1 MTPDQAE
8 STYRQGLVAAQAGRW
23 DEAQD
28 LLAQAITVRPGV
40 AVWWANYGLV
50 LESQGDVPGAAQAY
64 AGALNLDGGL
74 AMAMDGL
81 LVMAETL
88 AKGGR
93 AELAEGCYRRALA
106 LAPATLAALVNA
118 GNLLRAQARRAESAQ
133 LHRRAAILEPG
144 SWIPPYNIGNALAEM
159 NRPGEA
165 DRAYRT
171 GLCLEPSRVE
181 LWANRASRSLAPQAR
196 IGEALA
202 ALDRALR
209 LAPGAESLHSARLFL
224 MQYDPARTMPQIAQ
238 AHADWGA
245 RHPDRPA
252 AAVAAPSPRLRVGYV
267 SADFRAHPVGAF
279 LEPVLAAHD
288 RGAVEAIC
296 YSNTANPDAVTAR
309 LRGLAD
315 GWVDTAAMDDAALL
329 EHIRADGIHILV
341 DLAGHTLGNRLGVFA
356 RRAAPVQVTWAG
368 YVGTTGLPAMDYLIS
383 DPRQSPEGAD
393 GWAIE
398 GIVRMPDAYVPWSPP
413 ADAPAVAPL
422 PMIARGVPTFGSL
435 NALPKLNAQVA
446 SLWTRLLVAVP
457 GSRLLLRTPG
467 LDDPDLRARTL
478 ALFTAAGAD
487 AARIELRGAAPHA
500 EFLATYGEIDVAL
513 DPFPYSGGLTTLEA
527 LWMGVPVVT
536 LGGDRFCARHAVTH
550 LTSAGLPA
558 LAVEGEEAYIAM
570 AAALVSDP
578 DGLASIRNRLR
589 DRLAASPALDGVRFT
604 RALEAAFGAMWQRA
618 VAGQGRASFALNFD

>member
-8 STYRQGLVAAQAGRW
+8 STYRQGLIAAQAGRW
-23 DEAQD
+23 AEAQD
-28 LLAQAITVRPGV
+28 LLAQAITARPGV

-50 LESQGDVPGAAQAY
+50 LESQGDAMGAAQAY

-88 AKGGR
+88 AGAGR
-93 AELAEGCYRRALA
+93 ADLAEGCYRRAIA
-106 LAPATLAALVNA
+106 LSPATLAALVNA
-118 GNLLRAQARRAESAQ
+118 GNLLRAQARRAESAA
-133 LHRRAAILEPG
+133 LHRRAAILEPD

-165 DRAYRT
+165 DRAYRA

-196 IGEALA
+196 IGEALT

-209 LAPGAESLHSARLFL
+209 LAPGADSLHSARLFL

-238 AHADWGA
+238 AHADWGV
-245 RHPDRPA
+245 RYPDRPA
-252 AAVAAPSPRLRVGYV
+252 AAVAAPAPRLRVGYV
-267 SADFRAHPVGAF
+267 SADFRAHPVGTF

-288 RGAVEAIC
+288 RGVVKAIC

-315 GWVDTAAMDDAALL
+315 GWVDSVAMDDAALQ
-329 EHIRADGIHILV
+329 ERIRADGIHILV

-413 ADAPAVAPL
+413 AAAPTVAPL
-422 PMIARGVPTFGSL
+422 PMIARGAPTFGSL

-446 SLWTRLLVAVP
+446 SLWTRLLAAVP

-467 LDDPDLRARTL
+467 LDDADLRARTL

-487 AARIELRGAAPHA
+487 AARIELHGAAPHV

-536 LGGDRFCARHAVTH
+536 LGGNRFCARHTVTH

-578 DGLASIRNRLR
+578 DGLASIRTRLR

-618 VAGQGRASFALNFD
+618 AAGQGRASFALNFD

>member
-8 STYRQGLVAAQAGRW
+8 SIYRQGLIAAQAGRW
-23 DEAQD
+23 AEAQN
-28 LLAQAITVRPGV
+28 LLAQAITARPGV

-50 LESQGDVPGAAQAY
+50 LESQGDALGAAQAY
-64 AGALNLDGGL
+64 AGALNLDDGL
-74 AMAMDGL
+74 AMAMDGM

-88 AKGGR
+88 ANAGR
-93 AELAEGCYRRALA
+93 ADLAEGSYRRAIA
-106 LAPATLAALVNA
+106 LSPATLAALVNA
-118 GNLLRAQARRAESAQ
+118 GNLLRAQARRAESTA
-133 LHRRAAILEPG
+133 LHRRAAILEPDN
-144 SWIPPYNIGNALAEM
+144 WIPPYNIGNALAEM

-165 DRAYRT
+165 DRAYRA

-209 LAPGAESLHSARLFL
+209 LAPGADSLHSARLFL

-245 RHPDRPA
+245 RYPDRPPA
-252 AAVAAPSPRLRVGYV
+252 SVAAPSPRLRVGYV
-267 SADFRAHPVGAF
+267 SADFRNHPVGTF

-315 GWVDTAAMDDAALL
+315 GWVDSAAMDDAALL
-329 EHIRADGIHILV
+329 ERIRADGIHILV

-413 ADAPAVAPL
+413 AAAPAVAPL
-422 PMIARGVPTFGSL
+422 PMIARGAPTFGSL

-446 SLWTRLLVAVP
+446 ALWTRLLAAVP

-467 LDDPDLRARTL
+467 LDDAELRARTL

-487 AARIELRGAAPHA
+487 ADRIDLRGAALHA

-536 LGGDRFCARHAVTH
+536 LGGDRFCARHTVTH

-558 LAVEGEEAYIAM
+558 LAVEGAEAYIAM

-578 DGLASIRNRLR
+578 DGLASIRSRLR

-618 VAGQGRASFALNFD
+618 AAGQGRASFALNFD

>member
-8 STYRQGLVAAQAGRW
+8 SIYRQGLIAAQAGRW
-23 DEAQD
+23 AEAQD
-28 LLAQAITVRPGV
+28 LLAQAITACPGV

-50 LESQGDVPGAAQAY
+50 LESQGDAPGAAQAY

-88 AKGGR
+88 AKAGR
-93 AELAEGCYRRALA
+93 ADLAEGCYRRALA
-106 LAPATLAALVNA
+106 LAPATPAALVNA
-118 GNLLRAQARRAESAQ
+118 GNLLRARARRSESAA
-133 LHRRAAILEPG
+133 LHRRAAILEPD
-144 SWIPPYNIGNALAEM
+144 SWIPLYNIGNALAEM
-159 NRPGEA
+159 NRLGEA
-165 DRAYRT
+165 DRAYSA

-181 LWANRASRSLAPQAR
+181 LWANRASRALAPQAR

-209 LAPGAESLHSARLFL
+209 LAPGTDSLHSARLFL

-245 RHPDRPA
+245 RYPDRPA
-252 AAVAAPSPRLRVGYV
+252 TPIATPRPRLRVGYV
-267 SADFRAHPVGAF
+267 SADFRAHPVGYF

-288 RGAVEAIC
+288 RGTIEAIC

-309 LRGLAD
+309 LRGLAG
-315 GWVDTAAMDDAALL
+315 GWVDSTAMDDAALL
-329 EHIRADGIHILV
+329 ERIRADGIHILV
-341 DLAGHTLGNRLGVFA
+341 DLAGHTLGNRLGVFS

-422 PMIARGVPTFGSL
+422 PMIARGGPTFGSL

-446 SLWTRLLVAVP
+446 ALWTRLLAAVP
-457 GSRLLLRTPG
+457 ESRLLLRTPG

-487 AARIELRGAAPHA
+487 PERIELRGAAPHA

-558 LAVEGEEAYIAM
+558 LAVEGEEAYLAM
-570 AAALVSDP
+570 AAALVSDS
-578 DGLASIRNRLR
+578 DGLASIRSRLR
-589 DRLAASPALDGVRFT
+589 DRLAASPSLDGVRFT

-618 VAGQGRASFALNFD
+618 AAGQGRASFALNFD